1 MCSCDLSVPQEAR
14 VTDAEN
20 SVAVLRAE
28 SEQALEEERLR
39 GQTAAAEA
47 AEALAAAVEAA
58 KEETRAAVQAEFEA
72 KAESVSRADP
82 PPDEAEENRDW
93 DSRGL
98 LGASGRPA

>member
-1 MCSCDLSVPQEAR
+1 MCSCDLFVPQEAR

-58 KEETRAAVQAEFEA
+58 KEETRAAV
-72 KAESVSRADP
+72 
-82 PPDEAEENRDW
+82 
-93 DSRGL
+93 
-98 LGASGRPA
+98 